1 MKAIDKLF
9 LGLSLFSLGLT
20 SCSDFDEVN
29 TDPSKTQL
37 GSVKSYFALNQS
49 FSKIQMDLVQVNVY
63 TFITGEKVLV
73 FLQRRNICLLVIMM
87 MIISALFT
95 IQQLHFL

>member
-49 FSKIQMDLVQVNVY
+49 FSKIQMDPS
-63 TFITGEKVLV
+63 TGERVYVYNLS
-73 FLQRRNICLLVIMM
+73 LIHI
-87 MIISALFT
+87 
-95 IQQLHFL
+95 